1 MEFLGSRVT
10 SDGDLALVR
19 ELDECLGL
27 TGLMQKHLMDSCTG
41 RNTPFPC
48 TDLSWQ
54 LASSWLSCGTEGV
67 ERAFSGTTESTLEEN
82 FCWNA
87 STRGQVVS
95 THTKLGDH
103 HERPV
108 FSALDPWSRIS
119 EDGRLKIGKKSA
131 RYGIGK
137 L

>member
-1 MEFLGSRVT
+1 MGRSSRRWT
-10 SDGDLALVR
+10 EDDGTPQRGQDV
-19 ELDECLGL
+19 LDAIAVNAKSTYACVPM
-27 TGLMQKHLMDSCTG
+27 TA
-41 RNTPFPC
+41 
-48 TDLSWQ
+48 DLSWQ
-54 LASSWLSCGTEGV
+54 SVYSWLSCGTEGV
-67 ERAFSGTTESTLEEN
+67 ERAFSGTTESTPEEN
-82 FCWNA
+82 SCWND

-103 HERPV
+103 HGRPV